1 MNLQARR
8 TDTIKCLNSAYVL
21 TLGMFYLSTDPISV
35 QWPAMDTAKLQILEV
50 SRIEVPLFAQKPLST
65 PD

>member
-1 MNLQARR
+1 
-8 TDTIKCLNSAYVL
+8 
-21 TLGMFYLSTDPISV
+21 MFYLGTDPISV

-50 SRIEVPLFAQKPLST
+50 SRIEVTLFAQKPLST